1 MMFLVDIVPPIYLYT
16 YNKTNTK
23 SYLYFFGVC
32 IYIGNI
38 LTSFLICDSFG
49 SGDDFDKLMK
59 LFYSLKY
66 GFIILMFI
74 YIYFNTVSID
84 KLKIYT
90 ITVGCVVYI
99 LPLAIFSL
107 VFYISDFTKFIK
119 SLNRKTLK
127 KQIRIYRI
135 LYN

>member
-1 MMFLVDIVPPIYLYT
+1 
-16 YNKTNTK
+16 
-23 SYLYFFGVC
+23 
-32 IYIGNI
+32 
-38 LTSFLICDSFG
+38 
-49 SGDDFDKLMK
+49 MK

-107 VFYISDFTKFIK
+107 IFYVSDFTKFIK